1 MCAASV
7 KPTSQSLTF
16 SLCPWPQVTQQTTTT
31 TTTTQCCPASGM
43 KGNPKAPREAVFV
56 CDKVV
61 LVFFVKI
68 LHFQHNI
75 MKKSTIVAALQAQ
88 TQLTCSNFIKLE
100 DRCMATHYFPC
111 EAWRNKPCL
120 QTSPCS
126 ALGSVFMLLSR
137 SPASSH
143 HTGDSRARLWA
154 ALRSSLCV
162 SVRLQ
167 PETHE

>member
-1 MCAASV
+1 MCCERQAY
-7 KPTSQSLTF
+7 KPIINIFSLSLT
-16 SLCPWPQVTQQTTTT
+16 SSNTADNNNNNNTMLSCKWNERKSKST
-31 TTTTQCCPASGM
+31 
-43 KGNPKAPREAVFV
+43 KGGCV
-56 CDKVV
+56 C
-61 LVFFVKI
+61 LWQSCFFFFVKI